1 LDNVFIIMRNRTHQN
16 LKEEKIPYILKVIKK
31 LEQEKRGA
39 LLGWHD
45 KKEIIDFYGLQK
57 NEIRY
62 LIEMEG
68 KALDKLI
75 GYRFNVTDYPEV
87 NIGGYDFEFMVIA
100 VEGNEHDEKEDDYQW
115 EVDVAVL
122 LPGATVELMIADP
135 GTPPLELEAAIN
147 NTNYGWE
154 IESEIVDVIHHIIIW
169 EEPILKALG
178 AQIDVDQSYTNLL

>member
-1 LDNVFIIMRNRTHQN
+1 M
-16 LKEEKIPYILKVIKK
+16 
-31 LEQEKRGA
+31 
-39 LLGWHD
+39 
-45 KKEIIDFYGLQK
+45 
-57 NEIRY
+57 
-62 LIEMEG
+62 
-68 KALDKLI
+68 
-75 GYRFNVTDYPEV
+75 
-87 NIGGYDFEFMVIA
+87 
-100 VEGNEHDEKEDDYQW
+100 
-115 EVDVAVL
+115 AVL